1 VLFASDFPVLKQGRF
16 LERVRRESGL
26 TEQELVLVLAENAR
40 RVYRLTL
47 PSERDA
53 R

>member
-1 VLFASDFPVLKQGRF
+1 LKQGRF

-26 TEQELVLVLAENAR
+26 TEQELVLVLSENAR